1 MQETRLNQ
9 LLNNAG
15 DRATQWANNPWRRL
29 SLVLLALLFGFF
41 LANGIAT
48 TAGQLAYWDVSL
60 SALCV
65 VLIEIVNRLAYGL
78 SRQRTRPGVLWGDIL
93 NALKL
98 GFIYGFILEAFK
110 LGS

>member
-1 MQETRLNQ
+1 MQDTRLNR
-9 LLNNAG
+9 LLNNGG
-15 DRATQWANNPWRRL
+15 DRATQWASNPWRRL
-29 SLVLLALLFGFF
+29 SLVMLALLLGFF
-41 LANGIAT
+41 LANGIST
-48 TAGQLAYWDVSL
+48 TAGQLAFWDVSM

-65 VLIEIVNRLAYGL
+65 LLIEIVNRLASSL
-78 SRQRTRPGVLWGDIL
+78 SRTRPGLLWGNVL